1 MAIKILGV
9 ITEDKVEKVK
19 VNKHVDELSNKLY
32 ASNIPHLIIED
43 DKDGVCI
50 MPTQCAPSV
59 LVYNDEKKQWKYLE
73 KYMEEGN
80 ENSTL
85 STVYVVEDSNKKINI
100 LDLVKMII
108 KEYNE
113 NGD

>member
-9 ITEDKVEKVK
+9 ITEEKVEKVK
-19 VNKHVDELSNKLY
+19 VNKHIDELSNQLY

-59 LVYNDEKKQWKYLE
+59 LIYNEDKKQWEYLE
-73 KYMEEGN
+73 RYMEDGQED
-80 ENSTL
+80 STL
-85 STVYVVEDSNKKINI
+85 STVYIVEDSNKKMDI
-100 LDLVKMII
+100 LELVKMII
-108 KEYNE
+108 KEYE
-113 NGD
+113 ANGN

>member
-1 MAIKILGV
+1 MGLKILGV

-19 VNKHVDELSNKLY
+19 VNKHIDELSNRLY
-32 ASNIPHLIIED
+32 NSNIPHLIIED
-43 DKDGVCI
+43 DIDGVCI

-59 LVYNDEKKQWKYLE
+59 LIYNEKERQWKYLE
-73 KYMEEGN
+73 RYMEDGQ

-85 STVYVVEDSNKKINI
+85 SNVYVIEDSNKKMDI

-108 KEYNE
+108 KEYDE
-113 NGD
+113 NGR